1 MAITIQDLLS
11 SDTISQAVD
20 KINFNFDQLLL
31 NGGGPVGPP
40 GPIGPNGPIGGRGE
54 RGSEWYEGTDDPNTT
69 PPTAT
74 PLKADY
80 YLRSNG
86 EVWEYNGAIWENT
99 TINLTGPQG
108 PTGASI
114 GWSQFGNSPNPGSAS
129 TDNYDATA
137 KNVSYPALIPNGSNT
152 VSINNEG
159 VPTAAFGISSPNDND
174 YPGIPLTS
182 AFQLTSTMAGQL
194 DASKLTMLIH
204 QKDTGVRAI
213 SFMGGGAIPGEYFE
227 QNDLTKLSSIFL
239 SKDDRLNIAI
249 PKKGTVGSTADERVG
264 FSIDSGDRGQQ
275 YRAGNGYSFTTGTK
289 SVTDFA
295 GDTSDVQ
302 FVLNSLTGASEN
314 AKFNVKTIGSAG
326 AADFTIGE
334 YPSTPVTPSSVYTGS
349 IISLVDRFTV
359 AANTNILLETAAS
372 GQINLKGVNNEIS
385 VSDTYINLS
394 TTGNSP
400 INITTVTGDI
410 TANANAGEFK
420 GYSDTKSEL
429 KSGVNAIST
438 ESAGDIKLTAQAVG
452 SDITLTTYDTTSE
465 IRLLAPG
472 KIKLNGAAA
481 TDPYIILD
489 YTPANTDHRFIQY
502 KGRYAWGDTG
512 AGFTGTTP
520 EAQFGYI
527 SPPVGSGEVMQR
539 FGNGNSGSVQPGTM
553 WQVFNGGSA
562 NGESIAIGKQNNP
575 SGAGT
580 NRLGIFLNR
589 VDDPPQRLDNGGA
602 SGSVSSSD
610 FNSAE
615 MFAVTRDKTKISNKL
630 IWGGANGIDT
640 NYFDPFA
647 SISPAQNLNVTS
659 PYYRIVC
666 GRTSNVTTSTIASLN
681 DASNFNYTFR
691 LEFDSS
697 LERYGQ
703 RVMVEVLSVPA
714 AFSMTTSGGGGKS
727 GSSYLRQAYG
737 TINMVYKPWSVNG
750 VVATDSSAGTVV
762 TTAPTNTGSG
772 WEVITSSKLFEF
784 MFVGESNTFY
794 NSNSAVNGTDA
805 LILQA
810 GWRFIGPIAFFSGG
824 GATVPA
830 RVIQYDGTAGPPGSG
845 KEGA

>member
-31 NGGGPVGPP
+31 NGGGPVGPS

-54 RGSEWYEGTDDPNTT
+54 RGSEWYEGADDPNTT

-86 EVWEYNGAIWENT
+86 EVWEYDGTIWVNT
-99 TINLTGPQG
+99 TINLTGPTG

-137 KNVSYPALIPNGSNT
+137 KNVSYPALIPGGSNT

-159 VPTAAFGISSPNDND
+159 VPATAFGISGPNDND

-182 AFQLTSTMAGQL
+182 AFQLSSTMAGQL

-204 QKDTGVRAI
+204 QKDTGVRAL

-264 FSIDSGDRGQQ
+264 FSIDAGDRGQQ
-275 YRAGNGYSFTTGTK
+275 FRAGNGYEFTTGTK
-289 SVTDFA
+289 SATDFSS
-295 GDTSDVQ
+295 DTSDVQ

-326 AADFTIGE
+326 SADFTIGE

-349 IISLVDRFTV
+349 IISLVNRFTV
-359 AANTNILLETAAS
+359 AANSNILLETAAA
-372 GQINLKGVNNEIS
+372 GQINLKGLNNEIT
-385 VSDTYINLS
+385 VSDTYINVS

-420 GYSDTKSEL
+420 GYSDLKSEL
-429 KSGVNAIST
+429 KSGLNAIST
-438 ESAGDIKLTAQAVG
+438 EAAGNIKLTAQGTG
-452 SDITLTTYDTTSE
+452 SDITLTTYDSASE

-472 KIKLNGAAA
+472 KIKLNGSAAA
-481 TDPYIILD
+481 DPYIILD
-489 YTPANTDHRFIQY
+489 YTPVNTDHRFIQY
-502 KGRYAWGDTG
+502 KGRAAWGETG
-512 AGFTGTTP
+512 NGFSGTTP
-520 EAQFGYI
+520 EEQFIYF
-527 SPPVGSGEVMQR
+527 SPTIGTGDVIQR

-553 WQVFNGGSA
+553 WSLYNGGSA
-562 NGESIAIGKQNNP
+562 NGESIAIGKANNP
-575 SGAGT
+575 AGAGT
-580 NRLGIFLNR
+580 NRIGIFVNST
-589 VDDPPQRLDNGGA
+589 DDPPQRLDNGGA
-602 SGSVSSSD
+602 SGGVTSSD
-610 FNSAE
+610 FSQSE
-615 MFAVTRDKTKISNKL
+615 QFAVNRDKTKISNKL
-630 IWGGANGIDT
+630 IWGGKNGINI

-647 SISPAQNLNVTS
+647 SILPAQNINVTS

-666 GRTSNVTTSTIASLN
+666 GRTSNVVPSTISSLTDN
-681 DASNFNYTFR
+681 PNFNYTFR

-714 AFSMTTSGGGGKS
+714 AFSMTTGGGGGKS
-727 GSSYLRQAYG
+727 GSSYLKQAYG
-737 TINMVYKPWSVNG
+737 TINMVYKPWSTNG
-750 VVATDSSAGTVV
+750 VVGTDSAAGTVV
-762 TTAPTNTGSG
+762 TFAPTNTGSG
-772 WEVITSSKLFEF
+772 WEVISASKLFEF

-794 NSNSAVNGTDA
+794 NSNAGVNGTDA
-805 LILQA
+805 VILQA
-810 GWRFIGPIAFFSGG
+810 GWRFIGPTAFFSGG
-824 GATVPA
+824 GAMVPA
-830 RVIQYDGTAGPPGSG
+830 RIIDYDGTSTPSGGG